1 MSFSISCRGVIF
13 YKDSNEVVVGIL
25 LWNIF
30 NKMSIAR
37 RIISEH
43 KKFDD
48 IVDVSNLFQMYKDP
62 FEEEEEDVEK
72 SEEMEKK

>member
-1 MSFSISCRGVIF
+1 
-13 YKDSNEVVVGIL
+13 
-25 LWNIF
+25 
-30 NKMSIAR
+30 MSIAR

-62 FEEEEEDVEK
+62 FEEEEEEDVDK

>member
-13 YKDSNEVVVGIL
+13 YKDCNEVVVGIL